1 MVRLGTA
8 TLFDMSHAEEEEAK
22 EVRVSLHPQPLSPMP
37 PKSNIPMAQ
46 VKVDKGFLTDLINYD
61 QRQLLR
67 RLKADG
73 RRDKGDSLG
82 GF

>member
-1 MVRLGTA
+1 
-8 TLFDMSHAEEEEAK
+8 MSPAEEEEEAK
-22 EVRVSLHPQPLSPMP
+22 EVRVSLHNKQLSPMP
-37 PKSNIPMAQ
+37 LKSNIPMAQ

-61 QRQLLR
+61 RRQLLR